1 MKWVNLF
8 RLNFYKFIGK
18 SFQERL
24 NEVVEKD
31 KDSIGG
37 KVDISQPHLIVL
49 NEDPQLSHKLKYS
62 LKDLPIYVGRK
73 HANPPPQIT
82 LSGIGIKVNHAIFKK
97 DSNNNEIY
105 LKPYDPDARDY
116 IFINGKKLMNKEGV
130 MLKNKD
136 RIVFGT
142 NSIFLFLKKCDQKE
156 NIEIDWEQAH
166 DELQKEIEE
175 NNRKQNEENEKRK
188 EEQLLILK
196 KNLEEKYFKEKN
208 DIEQQMKNKML
219 DYESKLQEMNQNA
232 EKNKLENEKT
242 AIQANAKILLERLEI
257 ERHKK
262 KMEYEYREKNDMLR
276 KENEK
281 KEKEV
286 VHKSQKLEHNLHNI
300 VKKINKL
307 KLIINE
313 LRRNINL
320 EVFLSKNI
328 LEHISNN
335 KNSTTCILIRVENY
349 EEGTVYYWTTDT
361 FHNRYEMMKE
371 LFDRYNDED
380 LDIFVK
386 I

>member
-1 MKWVNLF
+1 M
-8 RLNFYKFIGK
+8 
-18 SFQERL
+18 
-24 NEVVEKD
+24 
-31 KDSIGG
+31 
-37 KVDISQPHLIVL
+37 
-49 NEDPQLSHKLKYS
+49 
-62 LKDLPIYVGRK
+62 KDLPIYVGRK

-105 LKPYDPDARDY
+105 LKPYDPDAKDY
-116 IFINGKKLMNKEGV
+116 IYINGKKIMNKEGV
-130 MLKNKD
+130 MLKHKD

-142 NSIFLFLKKCDQKE
+142 NSIFLFLKKCDAKE
-156 NIEIDWEQAH
+156 VIEIDWEQAH

-208 DIEQQMKNKML
+208 DIEQQMRNKML

-232 EKNKLENEKT
+232 EKIKLENEKT
-242 AIQANAKILLERLEI
+242 AIQANAKVLLERLDL
-257 ERHKK
+257 ERQKK
-262 KMEYEYREKNDMLR
+262 KIEYDNREKNDMLR

-313 LRRNINL
+313 LKRNIDL

-335 KNSTTCILIRVENY
+335 KNSATCILIRVENY

-380 LDIFVK
+380 LDIFVSLFFHK
-386 I
+386 IK